1 MKTDL
6 VMSKNRWRFLELFLP
21 FPDRFLNRTTRLN
34 MKKVTGLGG
43 VFFKCEDPQNMNEWY
58 AKNLGLATS
67 EYGATFEWRQADN
80 PAKKGA
86 TAWCTFP
93 QDTKYFN
100 PSAKPFMINYRVE
113 DIVALV
119 AELKKENVT
128 IVDEIVEY
136 EYGKFVHVLDPE
148 GNIIELWEPKDE
160 EEQEQDKAE
169 G

>member
-1 MKTDL
+1 MEIP
-6 VMSKNRWRFLELFLP
+6 FLTLP
-21 FPDRFLNRTTRLN
+21 YIN

-43 VFFKCEDPQNMNEWY
+43 VFFKCDNPKSMNEWY

-67 EYGATFEWRQADN
+67 DYGATFEWRQADN
-80 PAKKGA
+80 PSQKGT

-100 PSAKPFMINYRVE
+100 PSDKQFMINYRVE
-113 DIVALV
+113 NIVALV
-119 AELKKENVT
+119 DELKKDHVT
-128 IVDEIVEY
+128 VIDEIQDS

-148 GNIIELWEPKDE
+148 GNIIELWEPNDE
-160 EEQEQDKAE
+160 VE